1 MEQYRAISGTRDVLP
16 QERELWQR
24 LEAIVREV
32 MALYAYDE
40 IVTPIFEQT
49 ELFARSIGEGTD
61 IVSKE
66 MYTFEDMGGRAIALR
81 PEGTAGVVRAYLE
94 NSLGNQ
100 KPFQKLWYMGPIFRQ
115 ERPQKGRQRQFHSFG
130 VEAFGSDGPSV
141 DAEVIALFMAI
152 IKRGGVDGSL
162 HVGSIGDNICRPGYI
177 DTLRDYLSSI
187 GDSLDN
193 TSRERI
199 KTNPLRVLD
208 SKDEGTKEATK
219 DAPSMLDHLCDG
231 CKDHFRGLTEALE
244 RLDIPHTVDP
254 RLVRGLD
261 YYTRTVFEVR
271 TDQLG
276 SQDALGGGGR
286 YDGLVEELGGPPTP
300 AVGFGSG
307 MERLVLLM
315 DGADD
320 SFESLDVFV
329 ATRGESAQRL
339 SLIVLESLRDSGLK
353 SDTDYLGRSLKAQ
366 LRQAN
371 RTGAK
376 AAVILGDDELERG
389 VAQVKWM
396 DRDSQDEMPLD
407 SLAAE
412 LSIALTS
419 TDGQAGT

>member
-1 MEQYRAISGTRDVLP
+1 
-16 QERELWQR
+16 
-24 LEAIVREV
+24 
-32 MALYAYDE
+32 
-40 IVTPIFEQT
+40 
-49 ELFARSIGEGTD
+49 
-61 IVSKE
+61 
-66 MYTFEDMGGRAIALR
+66 
-81 PEGTAGVVRAYLE
+81 
-94 NSLGNQ
+94 
-100 KPFQKLWYMGPIFRQ
+100 
-115 ERPQKGRQRQFHSFG
+115 
-130 VEAFGSDGPSV
+130 
-141 DAEVIALFMAI
+141 
-152 IKRGGVDGSL
+152 
-162 HVGSIGDNICRPGYI
+162 
-177 DTLRDYLSSI
+177 
-187 GDSLDN
+187 
-193 TSRERI
+193 
-199 KTNPLRVLD
+199 
-208 SKDEGTKEATK
+208 
-219 DAPSMLDHLCDG
+219 
-231 CKDHFRGLTEALE
+231 
-244 RLDIPHTVDP
+244 
-254 RLVRGLD
+254 
-261 YYTRTVFEVR
+261 
-271 TDQLG
+271 
-276 SQDALGGGGR
+276 
-286 YDGLVEELGGPPTP
+286 
-300 AVGFGSG
+300 